1 MSHGGKDVSTSLI
14 EELDGL
20 SSSTARQCIDR
31 VNDKFRS
38 VNRKAYEPELV
49 AIGPYHHH
57 SKNLEMMEEYKKRY
71 ARSLIKRVG
80 KNISTFVDALRLL
93 EPDIRACYV
102 ECLSESED
110 HLTKM
115 MVLDGCFIIELL
127 KRFDD
132 PSLREEGDRIF
143 RLNWMLTSLQ
153 RDLLLFENQLPFIVL
168 CKLHDLVVG
177 ENCHELLVREAMLF
191 FKGILPGKGH
201 RIYVSG
207 DLKDS
212 YIHLLDLVHDNWL
225 PTFNMTSLG
234 EDLVNM
240 RGRENWEF
248 IRRATEL
255 QEAGIKIEKG
265 EGKLFDIVF
274 ENKTLK
280 IPPLTIEDRTDSIL
294 RNLIAHEQ
302 YDEYYTHF
310 SFVSDYVKFLDC
322 LIDYPE
328 DVEILRQNGIIVN
341 WKSNDE
347 GVSTMFNDIY
357 ESVVGPS
364 MKDFCYIST
373 FNNIN
378 QHCNQRKNRWMAS
391 LRRTYFSNPWAI
403 ISLCAAISLLILSVL
418 QTMFTILGYFK
429 Q

>member
-57 SKNLEMMEEYKKRY
+57 SKNLGMMEEYKKRY
-71 ARSLIKRVG
+71 AR
-80 KNISTFVDALRLL
+80 
-93 EPDIRACYV
+93 
-102 ECLSESED
+102 ESED
-110 HLTKM
+110 HLTTM

-212 YIHLLDLVHDNWL
+212 YIHLLDL
-225 PTFNMTSLG
+225 
-234 EDLVNM
+234 
-240 RGRENWEF
+240 EF

-302 YDEYYTHF
+302 YDEYYPHL

-341 WKSNDE
+341 WKSNDK

-373 FNNIN
+373 FNNTN

-418 QTMFTILGYFK
+418 QTIFTILGYFK